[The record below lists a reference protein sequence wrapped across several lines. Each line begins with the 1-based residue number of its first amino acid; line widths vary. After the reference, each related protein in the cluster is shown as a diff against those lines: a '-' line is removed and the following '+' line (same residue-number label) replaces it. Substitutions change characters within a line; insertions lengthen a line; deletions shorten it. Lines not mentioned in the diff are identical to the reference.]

1 MIAKIRGYTGWEHKI
16 IFLKDHSFSFRKS
29 VFLLNLKIILGL
41 RVCNAYW
48 WFLMK
53 WVKILILSIDKAYVF
68 DFDYTFQ
75 YKYKYVAV
83 TFQAYVVDFDYTFQ
97 YKYKSLFITS
107 CRSMFITSLRQSDGL
122 KKKKKNNKGKK
133 TNPTSRETRRVT
145 SPQEK

>member
-1 MIAKIRGYTGWEHKI
+1 
-16 IFLKDHSFSFRKS
+16 
-29 VFLLNLKIILGL
+29 
-41 RVCNAYW
+41 
-48 WFLMK
+48 MK

-107 CRSMFITSLRQSDGL
+107 CRSMFITSLRLLDGF
-122 KKKKKNNKGKK
+122 KKKKKTTKGK
-133 TNPTSRETRRVT
+133 RQTRLVGKLGESHLHKRNNCWPIGLRRT
-145 SPQEK
+145 KLFTDLALE